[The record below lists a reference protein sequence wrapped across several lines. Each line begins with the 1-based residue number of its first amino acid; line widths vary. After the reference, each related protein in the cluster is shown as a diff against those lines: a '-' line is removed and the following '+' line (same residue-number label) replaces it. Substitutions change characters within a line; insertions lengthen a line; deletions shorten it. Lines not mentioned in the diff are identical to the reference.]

1 MEFTSLENMAKREE
15 ARRGLGTFSATII
28 GALLLALVVPATSN
42 REGLVRTHQAENR
55 GQHAAA
61 SLPPIVIISD
71 QNHPSKSKSE
81 GRPSAQPPQT
91 PPYSPLTGF
100 APGAY
105 NHGSRDGASV
115 GNDAPPLGGRRQIAA
130 GLGTG
135 AIVGIV
141 VGGIFGVI
149 GGAAAVYV
157 LWGWSSRERANG
169 TNSLQQGFGS
179 SQATAGVSGAIMY
192 VEGVDGQGNLVLTPA
207 FGNDTVNMSTSSPQ
221 YNDKVKTAPPVP
233 TFPLIISMAQD

>member
-1 MEFTSLENMAKREE
+1 M
-15 ARRGLGTFSATII
+15 
-28 GALLLALVVPATSN
+28 
-42 REGLVRTHQAENR
+42 
-55 GQHAAA
+55 
-61 SLPPIVIISD
+61 
-71 QNHPSKSKSE
+71 
-81 GRPSAQPPQT
+81 
-91 PPYSPLTGF
+91 
-100 APGAY
+100 
-105 NHGSRDGASV
+105 
-115 GNDAPPLGGRRQIAA
+115 GNDAPPLGGRRQLAA

-149 GGAAAVYV
+149 GGAAAVYL

-179 SQATAGVSGAIMY
+179 SEATAGVSGAIMY

-233 TFPLIISMAQD
+233 TFPLIISMAQDWNFGTFSSPSLRGFVGYGLGHHPDQDVEMGRMGEMGEMGEVREMTEMGARKRNLSDKVSMPCVHAVQYNTGRGSHDGWAERGSGEADGDARPHP